1 MATEQRSRPEP
12 VPAPADPTRGPSEA
26 QRREHRVS
34 PGGKL
39 RLSRHRPL
47 RQGVLTAFARILAIS
62 RRAARAAAED
72 PIAAVHEYRKSLRRA
87 RAIVAL
93 LRPCIGKPAAQGVVR
108 HLQDAFG
115 ATNALRDADVLP
127 ATLCSLPP
135 VPEDEPARRAIE
147 LGLQL
152 DQIRARR
159 ETAETLARCLPFL
172 RALPAAL
179 DVLLSREFSAHELER
194 GLARSR
200 RRERRALESARQT
213 GSDEDLHQWRKR
225 FKELRYQIELLA
237 SSGTAELRKRE
248 TALGNLARELGRVTD
263 LTLLS
268 RHIERRQREGAV
280 PPAPALLDRIRQ
292 SARERS
298 GEVLERGGQLF
309 EDSPKLFA
317 RQVIAERG

>member
-1 MATEQRSRPEP
+1 M
-12 VPAPADPTRGPSEA
+12 
-26 QRREHRVS
+26 
-34 PGGKL
+34 
-39 RLSRHRPL
+39 SRHRPL
-47 RQGVLTAFARILAIS
+47 RQGVLTAFARVLMIS
-62 RRAARAAAED
+62 RRAARAAARD

-87 RAIVAL
+87 RAVVTL

-108 HLQDAFG
+108 HLQDAFR
-115 ATNALRDADVLP
+115 ATSALRDADVLP
-127 ATLCSLPP
+127 ATLSSLPP

-159 ETAETLARCLPFL
+159 ETAETLARCLPSL

-179 DVLLSREFSAHELER
+179 DVLLSPEFSAHEIER

-200 RRERRALESARQT
+200 RRERRALERARQT
-213 GSDEDLHQWRKR
+213 GSDEDLHEWRKR
-225 FKELRYQIELLA
+225 VKEVRYQVELLA
-237 SSGTAELRKRE
+237 SSGTAELKKRE
-248 TALGNLARELGRVTD
+248 TSLGNLARELGSVTD

-280 PPAPALLDRIRQ
+280 PPATALLDRIRQ
-292 SARERS
+292 SAHGRSREI
-298 GEVLERGGQLF
+298 LERGEQLF
-309 EDSPKLFA
+309 ENNPKLFA